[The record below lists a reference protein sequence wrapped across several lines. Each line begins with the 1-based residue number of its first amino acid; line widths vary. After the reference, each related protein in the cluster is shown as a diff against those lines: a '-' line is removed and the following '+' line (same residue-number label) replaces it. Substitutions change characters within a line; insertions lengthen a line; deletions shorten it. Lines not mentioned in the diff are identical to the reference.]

1 MCCRQNKYINFKLF
15 TFSYARSVGAVHFH
29 TSAKMNTGIE
39 EIFLSLCRMMIEK
52 ADKQSADNLIMLNR
66 SGSTR
71 RTIVIDDE
79 DAPPLE
85 EPSRWCCNS

>member
-1 MCCRQNKYINFKLF
+1 M
-15 TFSYARSVGAVHFH
+15 GAVHFH

-39 EIFLSLCRMMIEK
+39 EIFINLCRMMIEK
-52 ADKQSADNLIMLNR
+52 ADKQNAENLASLNR

-79 DAPPLE
+79 DAQPPE
-85 EPSRWCCNS
+85 ESSRRCCSS

>member
-1 MCCRQNKYINFKLF
+1 MKLC

-52 ADKQSADNLIMLNR
+52 ADKQNADNLVMLNR

-79 DAPPLE
+79 DAPSLE